1 MGCNVCR
8 PSDQE
13 AQLKLSREF
22 PKIGEKIN
30 KSETQKN
37 KDYIN
42 FKHLFEN
49 NLQFIGKY
57 IDYQDFQSC
66 IPEKIQNYMIE
77 HPLNMKPEFF
87 NENVEKYEIK
97 PIEFKNG
104 NIYYGNWNDN
114 LKMEGLGKYFLKED
128 KVLAEGIWSNGD
140 LQYARV
146 FIPNGDIYE
155 GEMKNSKF
163 NGEGK
168 ISYLNGDIYEGGF
181 VDGEKS
187 GNGKLIFE
195 DKTVYEGLFENGEF
209 HGKGKMKWKNGYEY
223 NGDFVG
229 QQLCGFGI
237 LINNTGDKYEG
248 NFYNSVFN
256 GKGKYTHENGDI
268 YEGEFQYGVKK
279 GKGIYDASNKY
290 KYVGEWDNDLP
301 CGVGKLTNWNKKGV
315 LKSTWRY
322 GKIMEEPIYEKGNQ
336 NDFKAI
342 DLNIEPQEML
352 LDTKE
357 LSHLEMADSNS
368 SQYKLGTFPSFLD
381 D

>member
-1 MGCNVCR
+1 MV
-8 PSDQE
+8 
-13 AQLKLSREF
+13 
-22 PKIGEKIN
+22 
-30 KSETQKN
+30 
-37 KDYIN
+37 
-42 FKHLFEN
+42 
-49 NLQFIGKY
+49 
-57 IDYQDFQSC
+57 
-66 IPEKIQNYMIE
+66 
-77 HPLNMKPEFF
+77 
-87 NENVEKYEIK
+87 
-97 PIEFKNG
+97 
-104 NIYYGNWNDN
+104 
-114 LKMEGLGKYFLKED
+114 
-128 KVLAEGIWSNGD
+128 
-140 LQYARV
+140 
-146 FIPNGDIYE
+146 
-155 GEMKNSKF
+155 
-163 NGEGK
+163 
-168 ISYLNGDIYEGGF
+168 
-181 VDGEKS
+181 
-187 GNGKLIFE
+187 
-195 DKTVYEGLFENGEF
+195 
-209 HGKGKMKWKNGYEY
+209 WKNGYEY

-342 DLNIEPQEML
+342 NLNIEPQEML

-368 SQYKLGTFPSFLD
+368 SQYKLGTFPSFLED
-381 D
+381 